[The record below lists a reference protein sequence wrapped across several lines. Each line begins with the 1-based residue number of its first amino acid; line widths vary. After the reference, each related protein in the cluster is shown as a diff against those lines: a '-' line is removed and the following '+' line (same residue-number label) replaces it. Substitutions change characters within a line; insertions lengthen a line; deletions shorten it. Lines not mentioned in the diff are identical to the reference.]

1 MPVVV
6 TGASGPLGRALIPR
20 LFDAGSEVR
29 AVVRRQADADPL
41 RQLGAKVAVGDPG
54 NPELLAAVL
63 RDAHTLCLLVD
74 RLMLDEE
81 EYSPVIADTAQATVQ
96 AAGEAG
102 LARVLLPAYPG
113 ADPRSPNPYLR
124 ALGMAEEAVRDSGL
138 QHVILRS
145 TLVVGPEMRWLQALG
160 RGGNRMAP
168 VFVEDVAAV
177 LAAADD
183 RAQSVSGTFGLQGPD
198 TVTADELLQ
207 LLGREGRR
215 GLRRR
220 RIRISRA
227 AAEILASDSLADAP
241 DAAAEFGVELTP
253 LHQALQA
260 SGFIPT

>member
-1 MPVVV
+1 
-6 TGASGPLGRALIPR
+6 
-20 LFDAGSEVR
+20 
-29 AVVRRQADADPL
+29 
-41 RQLGAKVAVGDPG
+41 
-54 NPELLAAVL
+54 
-63 RDAHTLCLLVD
+63 
-74 RLMLDEE
+74 
-81 EYSPVIADTAQATVQ
+81 
-96 AAGEAG
+96 
-102 LARVLLPAYPG
+102 
-113 ADPRSPNPYLR
+113 
-124 ALGMAEEAVRDSGL
+124 
-138 QHVILRS
+138 
-145 TLVVGPEMRWLQALG
+145 
-160 RGGNRMAP
+160 MAP

-177 LAAADD
+177 LGAADD